1 MSTPLF
7 IGHEIYRSSTYGSGH
22 PLAIP
27 RVSLAMDLAR
37 ALGWLDEGNFRESP
51 QAGLVELADFH
62 DPGYL
67 QALMSAEQ
75 RPPPE
80 EDRVRYNIGINGNP
94 LYPEM
99 FRRPATACGG
109 GLLAVELLKSA
120 ATDTIFNIAGGQHHG
135 LADRASGFCYLNE
148 PVLTIRS
155 LLKAG
160 AKRVFYLDL
169 DAHFG
174 DGTQLAFHDDPRV
187 FTLSVHEHG
196 RWPQERNPQ
205 PGDPG
210 TVEDRAGGQA
220 RNLPVP
226 KDFNDTELGFLMD
239 HVVLPLI
246 ARHGPDVVYLQAGCD
261 ALADDPQSKLSLSNG
276 ALWSAVRKVKA
287 VSKRLIVAG
296 GGGYNPFTV
305 GRCWAGVWAVLNDY
319 PVPEK
324 LSPGAELLLRQ
335 VSWRHRQGR
344 TPPESWF
351 TTLADP
357 SNEGGVCDELYALA
371 EKSLKE

>member
-1 MSTPLF
+1 MKKPIF

-27 RVSLAMDLAR
+27 RVSLAMDMAR
-37 ALGWLDEGNFRESP
+37 ALGWLRADNFQESP
-51 QAGLVELADFH
+51 QASLDDLADFH

-67 QALMSAEQ
+67 QALMKAEQ
-75 RPPPE
+75 VTPSE
-80 EDRVRYNIGINGNP
+80 ADRGRYNIGINGNP
-94 LYPEM
+94 VYPEM

-109 GLLAVELLKSA
+109 GLLAAELLKSGT
-120 ATDTIFNIAGGQHHG
+120 TDTIFNIAGGQHHG

-148 PVLTIRS
+148 PVLTIRR

-160 AKRVFYLDL
+160 AQRVFYLDL

-174 DGTQLAFHDDPRV
+174 DGVQLAFHDEPRV
-187 FTLSVHEHG
+187 FTLSIHEHG
-196 RWPQERNPQ
+196 RWPQARNSK

-210 TVEDRAGGQA
+210 TLEDRAGGQA

-226 KDFNDTELGFLMD
+226 KGFNDTELALLID
-239 HVVLPLI
+239 TVVLPLI
-246 ARHGPDVVYLQAGCD
+246 AEFAPDVVYLQAGCD
-261 ALADDPQSKLSLSNG
+261 ALADDPQSKLALSNN
-276 ALWSAVRKVKA
+276 ALWDAARKVRQA
-287 VSKRLIVAG
+287 TKRLIVAG
-296 GGGYNPFTV
+296 GGGYNPYMV
-305 GRCWAGVWAVLNDY
+305 GRCWAGVWAALNDF
-319 PVPEK
+319 PLPEK
-324 LSPGAELLLRQ
+324 LNPQAEALLRQ
-335 VSWRHRQGR
+335 ITWRHRQGR

-357 SNEGGVCDELYALA
+357 LNEGPVRDEIYALA